1 VGVPADPDP
10 AHGRDDRN
18 TPLPRSAARPSS
30 AGTVARIIQARVASA
45 GFAAQ
50 ALGGHSLKR
59 GALSPAWP
67 AASTRAA

>member
-1 VGVPADPDP
+1 VFRRIWTPP
-10 AHGRDDRN
+10 HGRDDRN
-18 TPLPRSAARPSS
+18 TPLPRVGRAAID

-50 ALGGHSLKR
+50 ALGGHSLRR